1 VALARQC
8 KWFAHLVVC
17 VRSNPLL
24 ASRSSCLA
32 DLRLPTLA
40 LAVIFNEA
48 LEKLEGVGAS

>member
-1 VALARQC
+1 MALARQC

-40 LAVIFNEA
+40 LAVIFNDA